1 MTERN
6 WLERNGATP
15 AKLATVGILAGV
27 LGFVIWNQV
36 SGGAKPAVAKE
47 TRQPTAPQTQD
58 VAQPASTS
66 AAVATPQHQAAAETR
81 RWPKLKLEKIVKND
95 PFARPMWY
103 LMAQAEE
110 SGSQAG
116 SLVRSAQVLEEL
128 KKQQTKIV
136 VISGEDRVA
145 TIGEQSFR
153 VGDTI
158 EGFEISEITR
168 TGIVLTE
175 TAR

>member
-15 AKLATVGILAGV
+15 AKLATVGVLAGV

-36 SGGAKPAVAKE
+36 SSEAKPAIAKE

-58 VAQPASTS
+58 VAQPASKS
-66 AAVATPQHQAAAETR
+66 AAVATRHQAAAETR
-81 RWPKLKLEKIVKND
+81 HWPKLKLEKIVKND

>member
-6 WLERNGATP
+6 WLERHGATP
-15 AKLATVGILAGV
+15 SKLATVGILAAV

-36 SGGAKPAVAKE
+36 SSGAKPAVAKKSPE
-47 TRQPTAPQTQD
+47 RTAPQTQG
-58 VAQPASTS
+58 V
-66 AAVATPQHQAAAETR
+66 VQAASASAPVTMQGQTPAETR
-81 RWPKLKLEKIVKND
+81 QWPKLKLEKVVKND
-95 PFARPMWY
+95 PFAMPMWY
-103 LMAQAEE
+103 LMAQAEDT
-110 SGSQAG
+110 GSKAG

-136 VISGEDRVA
+136 VITEEDRVA

-153 VGDTI
+153 VGDMI
-158 EGFEISEITR
+158 EGFQISEITR
-168 TGIVLTE
+168 SGIVLTE

>member
-1 MTERN
+1 MTEPN

-27 LGFVIWNQV
+27 LGFVVWNQV
-36 SGGAKPAVAKE
+36 SGGAKPAAAKKA
-47 TRQPTAPQTQD
+47 RQVNVPQAQD
-58 VAQPASTS
+58 VAQAASTP
-66 AAVATPQHQAAAETR
+66 AYVATRQSAAAETR
-81 RWPKLKLEKIVKND
+81 HWPKLKLENVVKND
-95 PFARPMWY
+95 PFAMPMWY
-103 LMAQAEE
+103 LMAQAEDT
-110 SGSQAG
+110 GSKAG

-128 KKQQTKIV
+128 KKQQNRIV
-136 VISGEDRVA
+136 VISGEDRIA

-158 EGFEISEITR
+158 EGFQISEITR
-168 TGIVLTE
+168 SGIVLTE

>member
-6 WLERNGATP
+6 WLARNGATP
-15 AKLATVGILAGV
+15 AKLATVGVLAGV

-36 SGGAKPAVAKE
+36 SSGVQPAVANK
-47 TRQPTAPQTQD
+47 TRQPTAPQTQV

-66 AAVATPQHQAAAETR
+66 TAVATQHQAAAETR
-81 RWPKLKLEKIVKND
+81 HWPKLKLEKIVKND

>member
-15 AKLATVGILAGV
+15 AKLATVGVLVAV

-36 SGGAKPAVAKE
+36 SGGAKPAIAKT
-47 TRQPTAPQTQD
+47 TRQPISPTQKVTEAAPK
-58 VAQPASTS
+58 S
-66 AAVATPQHQAAAETR
+66 AAVATSEQAAAEIR
-81 RWPKLKLEKIVKND
+81 EWPKLKLENVVKND
-95 PFARPMWY
+95 PFATPMWY

-110 SGSQAG
+110 TGGQAG

-128 KKQQTKIV
+128 KKQQNKIV
-136 VISGEDRVA
+136 VITTADRIA

-158 EGFEISEITR
+158 EGFQISEITR
-168 TGIVLTE
+168 SGIVLTE